1 MSDPVTSWTAPH
13 QAPLFI
19 ECSRQEY
26 WSRLPFLSPG
36 DLPDPGIEPISPVSP
51 AVADGFFTTVTF
63 GLKLLPTLRGLLL
76 VVLCKPHGNYKAR
89 TCERHTAH
97 KN

>member
-1 MSDPVTSWTAPH
+1 MG
-13 QAPLFI
+13 F
-19 ECSRQEY
+19 SRQEY
-26 WSRLPFLSPG
+26 RSMLLCLPPG
-36 DLPDPGIEPISPVSP
+36 DLSNPGIEPISPMSP